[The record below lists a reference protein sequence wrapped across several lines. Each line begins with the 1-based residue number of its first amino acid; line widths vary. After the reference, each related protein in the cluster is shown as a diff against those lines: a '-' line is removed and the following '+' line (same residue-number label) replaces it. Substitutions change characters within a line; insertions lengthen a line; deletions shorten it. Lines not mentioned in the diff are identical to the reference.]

1 MQLTERV
8 QSLETRFLRL
18 ESLVEAL
25 QFQLQELVV
34 AARPSEPAAEPAP
47 AAPLAAVA
55 AAKAA
60 PRRREGARPVRGAPR
75 YYVVVRAPG
84 DARVQLGI
92 HYTTW
97 ARLTAGGHV
106 NCYGFADRAAA
117 EACWLEDG
125 WEAPAPYYEDV
136 Q

>member
-1 MQLTERV
+1 MQLTNRVEDLERR
-8 QSLETRFLRL
+8 LGRL

-34 AARPSEPAAEPAP
+34 AARGGAP
-47 AAPLAAVA
+47 AAGSAPVAPAAV

-60 PRRREGARPVRGAPR
+60 PRRRDGAGPVRGGAR
-75 YYVVVRAPG
+75 FYVVVRAPADG
-84 DARVQLGI
+84 HVQLGI
-92 HYTTW
+92 HHTTW

-106 NCYGFADRAAA
+106 NCFGFADRAAA
-117 EACWLEDG
+117 EACWVEDG
-125 WEAPAPYYEDV
+125 WEAPAPFYDDV